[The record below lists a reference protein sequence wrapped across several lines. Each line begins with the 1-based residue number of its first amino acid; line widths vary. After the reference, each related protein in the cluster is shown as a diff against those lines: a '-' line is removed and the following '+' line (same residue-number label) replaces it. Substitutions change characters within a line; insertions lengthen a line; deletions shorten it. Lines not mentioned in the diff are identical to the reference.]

1 MLNDF
6 NLDDTRDTGTSPERA
21 LFAAIVTVAIQDAR
35 SGDAKDSVVAREA
48 MDFLMTERSDP
59 YLELLG
65 YDPEIFR
72 ESLIK
77 TNSKEA
83 RHHRMQ
89 EAARENKARRIFRH
103 NVKLYKEQGFKTTI
117 PYNMIYESE
126 AYRRC
131 KRGRK

>member
-6 NLDDTRDTGTSPERA
+6 NLDDTRDTGTSPEKA

-35 SGDAKDSVVAREA
+35 SALAKDSMVAREA
-48 MDFLMTERSDP
+48 MDFLMTNRSDP

-83 RHHRMQ
+83 KHARM
-89 EAARENKARRIFRH
+89 EESARENKARRAFRYNLQFH
-103 NVKLYKEQGFKTTI
+103 KEQGFKSTI

-126 AYRRC
+126 AYKRC

>member
-1 MLNDF
+1 MVNDF

-35 SGDAKDSVVAREA
+35 SALAKDSMVAREA
-48 MDFLMTERSDP
+48 MDFLMTNRSDP

-65 YDPEIFR
+65 YDPDIFR

-83 RHHRMQ
+83 KHARM
-89 EAARENKARRIFRH
+89 EESARENKARRAFRYNLQFH
-103 NVKLYKEQGFKTTI
+103 KEQGFKTTI